1 MQVSVE
7 NTSNLERRVTVS
19 LPSDRLDDAVG
30 QRLREMAKTVRIKG
44 FRPGK
49 VPTKVIEQ
57 KYGDQVRGEA
67 YGDLVRES
75 FAQAVREQKL
85 QIAGSPEFK
94 AETQDGSEV
103 KYSATFEIVPEFGEI
118 NVSEIEI
125 NRLKAEINDS
135 DIDQMIETLQMQRR
149 TWEAVERGAEAGD
162 LVNLETVA
170 QAADKRFPAEGV
182 ERGATVLGSNV
193 MLAEIETALKGIKT
207 GEEKTFDV
215 KFPADWRVEDLA
227 GKDAKVT
234 VKAIKV
240 SAPKVPEVDEA
251 FIKSFGIKGGKL
263 EKFREEVRSNLARE
277 LKGSLMGKLRAEVAA
292 KLVAK
297 FADVELPPKLIEAE
311 ANSLVESAKRQ
322 AQQRGMQN
330 ASYDPKEFMSQ
341 AKQRVA
347 AGLLVGEIARQNNLK
362 LEQKRV
368 VETLNL
374 IASTYED
381 PNQVIELYRNDQ
393 QLMSNLQHRVME
405 EQVIDW
411 VAERAKATVKEV
423 SFSDAIKPSA

>member
-7 NTSNLERRVTVS
+7 NTSSLERRVTVS
-19 LPSDRLDDAVG
+19 LPSDRLDNAVG